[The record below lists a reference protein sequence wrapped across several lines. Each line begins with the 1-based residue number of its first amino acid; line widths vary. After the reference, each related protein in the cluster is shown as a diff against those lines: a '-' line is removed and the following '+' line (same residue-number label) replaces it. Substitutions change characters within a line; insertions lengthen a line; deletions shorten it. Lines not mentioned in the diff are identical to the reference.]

1 MSNHEIRCKAWRL
14 YRENVVGLLILALGY
29 TTLQSIIQ
37 FVWEQI
43 LGWNQ
48 GLFVLVA
55 WLLLSPLTLGAALC
69 LTHLWRT
76 ETKPNYADLTAF
88 YRSIDGWGGAI
99 VLYLIQCATIVL
111 PLFIPLAMSMS
122 ITILLFHTGLIVLA
136 LIVCVVV
143 ITWLF
148 LRLYMCEVLFVSE
161 EAMSATE
168 AIKDSFFRMSG
179 QVSNLLCMLFVVNLP
194 NLIISLVVAM
204 LQPVGLGIH
213 FALLVFKMFYAPFP
227 LMSGIGWIVERLNDE
242 EQPEEVSGP
251 PSNPLLRDIANDLGK
266 SGHQPGMQD
275 KS

>member
-37 FVWEQI
+37 FIWEQV

-48 GLFVLVA
+48 GLFVLVS

-76 ETKPNYADLTAF
+76 ESKPNYADLTAF
-88 YRSIDGWGGAI
+88 YRSPEGWGGAI
-99 VLYLIQCATIVL
+99 VLYLIQGAMIILPLLIPLLMSMSLTIVL
-111 PLFIPLAMSMS
+111 FYS
-122 ITILLFHTGLIVLA
+122 GLIVLV
-136 LIVCVVV
+136 LVIGLVV
-143 ITWLF
+143 IAWLL
-148 LRLYMCEVLFVSE
+148 LRVYMCEVLFVSE
-161 EAMSATE
+161 EDMSATE
-168 AIKDSFFRMSG
+168 AIKDSFSRMSG
-179 QVSNLLCMLFVVNLP
+179 QVGNLLCMLIVVDIP
-194 NLIISLVVAM
+194 NAVIGLMIAAA
-204 LQPVGLGIH
+204 QPVSTGVL
-213 FALLVFKMFYAPFP
+213 AAQLVFEVLYAPFP
-227 LMSGIGWIVERLNDE
+227 LMAGIGWIVERLNDE

-266 SGHQPGMQD
+266 SGHQPGTQD

>member
-37 FVWEQI
+37 FVWEQV
-43 LGWNQ
+43 LGWNEL
-48 GLFVLVA
+48 LFVLVS

-88 YRSIDGWGGAI
+88 YRSTEGWSGAM
-99 VLYLIQCATIVL
+99 VLYLIQG
-111 PLFIPLAMSMS
+111 AM
-122 ITILLFHTGLIVLA
+122 ILLPILLPILLINAA
-136 LIVCVVV
+136 LIVFGVLIGFGVAF
-143 ITWLF
+143 WLI
-148 LRLYMCEVLFVSE
+148 LRIYMCEVLFVSE
-161 EAMSATE
+161 EELSAWD
-168 AIKDSFFRMSG
+168 AIKDSFSRMSG
-179 QVSNLLCMLFVVNLP
+179 QVGNLLCMLFVVNLP
-194 NLIISLVVAM
+194 NLIISFVVAM

>member
-37 FVWEQI
+37 FVWEQV
-43 LGWNQ
+43 LGWNEL
-48 GLFVLVA
+48 LFVLVG
-55 WLLLSPLTLGAALC
+55 WLLLSPLTLGAVLC

-76 ETKPNYADLTAF
+76 ESKPNYADLTAF
-88 YRSIDGWGGAI
+88 YRSPEGWSGAM
-99 VLYLIQCATIVL
+99 VLYLIQGAAI
-111 PLFIPLAMSMS
+111 LFP
-122 ITILLFHTGLIVLA
+122 ILLPILLINAA
-136 LIVCVVV
+136 LIVFGVLIGIGVAF
-143 ITWLF
+143 WLI
-148 LRLYMCEVLFVSE
+148 LRIYMCEVLFVSE

-179 QVSNLLCMLFVVNLP
+179 QVGNLLCMLFVANLP
-194 NLIISLVVAM
+194 NLIISFVVAM

-213 FALLVFKMFYAPFP
+213 VALLVFKMFYAPFP
-227 LMSGIGWIVERLNDE
+227 LMAGIGWIVERLNE

>member
-37 FVWEQI
+37 FVWEQV
-43 LGWNQ
+43 LGWNE

-76 ETKPNYADLTAF
+76 ETKPNYADLAVF

-99 VLYLIQCATIVL
+99 VLYLIQCAMIVL
-111 PLFIPLAMSMS
+111 PLLLPLAMSMS

-136 LIVCVVV
+136 LVVCVVV

-161 EAMSATE
+161 ETMNAAE
-168 AIKDSFFRMSG
+168 AIKESFSRMSG
-179 QVSNLLCMLFVVNLP
+179 QVGNLLCMLIVVGIP
-194 NLIISLVVAM
+194 NAVIGLMIAAA
-204 LQPVGLGIH
+204 QPVSTGVL
-213 FALLVFKMFYAPFP
+213 AAQLVFEVLYAPFP
-227 LMSGIGWIVERLNDE
+227 LMAGIGWIVERLNDE

>member
-37 FVWEQI
+37 FIWEQV

-48 GLFVLVA
+48 GLFVLVS

-76 ETKPNYADLTAF
+76 ESKPNYADLTAF
-88 YRSIDGWGGAI
+88 YRSLEGWGGAI
-99 VLYLIQCATIVL
+99 VLYLIQGAMIIL
-111 PLFIPLAMSMS
+111 PLLIPLLMSMS

-179 QVSNLLCMLFVVNLP
+179 QVGNLLCMLIVVGIP
-194 NLIISLVVAM
+194 NAVIGLMIAAA
-204 LQPVGLGIH
+204 QPVGLGVN
-213 FALLVFKMFYAPFP
+213 FAVLVFEVLYAPFP
-227 LMSGIGWIVERLNDE
+227 LMAGIGWIVERLNDE

-251 PSNPLLRDIANDLGK
+251 PSNPLMFRF
-266 SGHQPGMQD
+266 P
-275 KS
+275 

>member
-1 MSNHEIRCKAWRL
+1 M
-14 YRENVVGLLILALGY
+14 
-29 TTLQSIIQ
+29 II
-37 FVWEQI
+37 
-43 LGWNQ
+43 
-48 GLFVLVA
+48 
-55 WLLLSPLTLGAALC
+55 
-69 LTHLWRT
+69 
-76 ETKPNYADLTAF
+76 
-88 YRSIDGWGGAI
+88 
-99 VLYLIQCATIVL
+99 L

-168 AIKDSFFRMSG
+168 AIKDSFSRMSG
-179 QVSNLLCMLFVVNLP
+179 QVGNLLCMLIVVDIP
-194 NLIISLVVAM
+194 NAVIGLMIAAA
-204 LQPVGLGIH
+204 QPVSTGVL
-213 FALLVFKMFYAPFP
+213 AAQLVFEVLYAPFP
-227 LMSGIGWIVERLNDE
+227 LMAGIGWIVERLNDE